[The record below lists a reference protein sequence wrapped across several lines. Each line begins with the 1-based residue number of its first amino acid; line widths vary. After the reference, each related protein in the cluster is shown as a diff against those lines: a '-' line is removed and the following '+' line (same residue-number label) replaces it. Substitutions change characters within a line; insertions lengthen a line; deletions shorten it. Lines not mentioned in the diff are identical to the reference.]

1 MCVCVYFLEKKK
13 KRGQK
18 LQKHRYIS
26 ELSWNFLK
34 NTNAHVW
41 LFSPNSRCVSDEQ
54 PCLKTT
60 GLYEDLFILP
70 SLFHFFNF
78 IFSDPPFSF
87 SCFPISLSSFF
98 FLNLLSQAFIKC
110 SRKSF
115 VYIYIVCLIYIL
127 ENL

>member
-1 MCVCVYFLEKKK
+1 MCVCVYFWKKK

-18 LQKHRYIS
+18 LQKLRYIS

-41 LFSPNSRCVSDEQ
+41 LFSPNSRCVSEEQ

-60 GLYEDLFILP
+60 GLYEDLLILR

-78 IFSDPPFSF
+78 IFSDPSFSF
-87 SCFPISLSSFF
+87 SCFPISLSLFF
-98 FLNLLSQAFIKC
+98 FLNLLSQAFINC
-110 SRKSF
+110 SRKTF
-115 VYIYIVCLIYIL
+115 VYIYIVCIIYIL